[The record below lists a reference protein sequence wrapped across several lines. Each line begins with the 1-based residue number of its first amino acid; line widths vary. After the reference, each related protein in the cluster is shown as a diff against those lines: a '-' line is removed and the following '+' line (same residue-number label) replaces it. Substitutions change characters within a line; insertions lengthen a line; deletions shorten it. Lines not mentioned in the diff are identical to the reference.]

1 MSKKSAKMTVL
12 SPQPNY
18 WLTVVS
24 LAIVLLIGG
33 IPLFLG
39 WQVPQLV
46 RYIQDNSTIGV
57 SFNSEITDQ
66 QRDSVVQI
74 LEKKKV
80 VDKKLTWVDREKAW
94 EMMQS
99 DFPEMIENP
108 LFSMLLFKLNEGWED
123 LAFLH
128 QLERD
133 LQELPFVDKV
143 HIPPVQFQQVRHS
156 IRRASIV
163 LGIVAIAALLGAVLL
178 IYFTIRLSI
187 YDKRFSIRTLELVGA
202 DWDFI
207 QRPFVKRGL
216 RIGFLSAIIATV
228 SLLVC
233 LFYIGEQYPALKA
246 YVDIPGIIWSITII
260 GLIGPFTG
268 LMTSLF
274 TVNKFLQGGLDE
286 FFNT

>member
-1 MSKKSAKMTVL
+1 MTVL

-46 RYIQDNSTIGV
+46 RYIQDNSTVGV

-66 QRDSVVQI
+66 QRDSVVQ
-74 LEKKKV
+74 LLQKKTS
-80 VDKKLTWVDREKAW
+80 VDKELTWVDRDKAW

-128 QLERD
+128 QLEQD

-163 LGIVAIAALLGAVLL
+163 LGAVAIAALLGAVLL

-228 SLLVC
+228 SLLVG
-233 LFYIGEQYPALKA
+233 LFYLGEQYPALKA